1 MSWRRSPPK
10 QRRSLYES
18 SASNC
23 CVRRHVRKG
32 APSHRSA
39 IAFRESRN
47 DERGL
52 YPRRERRN
60 CRGGRTARSAYFTAS
75 ELALSRLA
83 RRGSVAASH
92 RLAKPLNLLN
102 PSPAVRQVM
111 SIKTPDVTM
120 PRKGIWLLRA
130 SRESDFRLRT
140 VSSIDNAMRWADAEC
155 GDEIRRPGQITRA
168 PIVAYRLEDRLM
180 PPALRRAAWDITS
193 PRTGSS

>member
-130 SRESDFRLRT
+130 SRESDFRLEPSAQLTTRCVGQT
-140 VSSIDNAMRWADAEC
+140 PNVAMRFGGPAESRA
-155 GDEIRRPGQITRA
+155 RRSLHI
-168 PIVAYRLEDRLM
+168 
-180 PPALRRAAWDITS
+180 
-193 PRTGSS
+193 GSKID